1 MSDVLC
7 ALCGKRLP
15 QRSLKYIVRIHIAS
29 EYDGFH
35 PGWDDDRPAGPE
47 GLFKDAVDMGSA
59 ELEELVNEEVS
70 VYLCMQCKKRFTRDL
85 MDGEE
90 EKPSSG
96 RDCRIV
102 YH

>member
-15 QRSLKYIVRIHIAS
+15 QRTLKYIVRIHIAT
-29 EYDGFH
+29 EYDGFQ
-35 PGWDDDRPAGPE
+35 PGWDDDHPAGPQ
-47 GLFKDAVDMGSA
+47 GLFKETMDVDVA
-59 ELEELVNEEVS
+59 ELEDLESEEVS

-85 MDGEE
+85 IEGEE
-90 EKPSSG
+90 EKPSA
-96 RDCRIV
+96 RDIRIV

>member
-7 ALCGKRLP
+7 ALCGKRLAP
-15 QRSLKYIVRIHIAS
+15 RSLKYIVRIHIAT

-35 PGWDDDRPAGPE
+35 PGWDDERPADPQGV
-47 GLFKDAVDMGSA
+47 FKETIDLEAA

-70 VYLCMQCKKRFTRDL
+70 VYLCTQCKKRFTRDL
-85 MDGEE
+85 IEGEE
-90 EKPSSG
+90 EKPST
-96 RDCRIV
+96 RDLRIV

>member
-15 QRSLKYIVRIHIAS
+15 QRSLKYIVRIHIAT

-35 PGWDDDRPAGPE
+35 PGWDGDRPAGAQ
-47 GLFKDAVDMGSA
+47 GLCKETGDLDFVEPGD
-59 ELEELVNEEVS
+59 LESEEVS
-70 VYLCMQCKKRFTRDL
+70 VYLCMQCKKRFTKDL
-85 MDGEE
+85 IEGEE
-90 EKPSSG
+90 EKPAP
-96 RDCRIV
+96 RDLRIV

>member
-7 ALCGKRLP
+7 ALCGKRLAP
-15 QRSLKYIVRIHIAS
+15 RSLKYIVRIHIAT

-35 PGWDDDRPAGPE
+35 PGWDDERPAGPQ
-47 GLFKDAVDMGSA
+47 GVFKETMDREAA
-59 ELEELVNEEVS
+59 ELEDLESEEVS

-85 MDGEE
+85 IEGEE
-90 EKPSSG
+90 EKPSA
-96 RDCRIV
+96 RDLRIV

>member
-15 QRSLKYIVRIHIAS
+15 QRSLKYIVRIHIAT
-29 EYDGFH
+29 EYDGLH
-35 PGWDDDRPAGPE
+35 PDWDDEFPPGP
-47 GLFKDAVDMGSA
+47 GGIFKETMRQDTDDP
-59 ELEELVNEEVS
+59 EELVNEEVS

-85 MDGEE
+85 IDGEE
-90 EKPSSG
+90 EKPPS
-96 RDCRIV
+96 RDIRIV